1 MIGRRTI
8 ALVASALIALAAIA
22 FVGRAERVRHD
33 RAELR
38 GMRAVVRAVG
48 RLDSPTLDSYRAG
61 LVPFDCLL
69 YRRGANRYALELCI
83 DEHGRLVEALDR
95 RHGLRFWSLREEPQR
110 STIRFDHAEVE
121 RLLRKL
127 GVPSGVN
134 QGPRG
139 Q

>member
-1 MIGRRTI
+1 
-8 ALVASALIALAAIA
+8 
-22 FVGRAERVRHD
+22 
-33 RAELR
+33 
-38 GMRAVVRAVG
+38 MRAVVRAVG

-83 DEHGRLVEALDR
+83 DEYGRLVEALDR

>member
-1 MIGRRTI
+1 MIARRQI
-8 ALVASALIALAAIA
+8 ALGAAALLALAVLAL
-22 FVGRAERVRHD
+22 FGRAERARHD

-48 RLDSPTLDSYRAG
+48 TLDSPALDSYRTG

-69 YRRGANRYALELCI
+69 YRRGTNPYALELCI
-83 DEHGRLVEALDR
+83 DEQGRLVEAIDR
-95 RHGLRFWSLREEPQR
+95 RHGLRFWTLREEPQR

-127 GVPSGVN
+127 GVPPGVN
-134 QGPRG
+134 AGPRG